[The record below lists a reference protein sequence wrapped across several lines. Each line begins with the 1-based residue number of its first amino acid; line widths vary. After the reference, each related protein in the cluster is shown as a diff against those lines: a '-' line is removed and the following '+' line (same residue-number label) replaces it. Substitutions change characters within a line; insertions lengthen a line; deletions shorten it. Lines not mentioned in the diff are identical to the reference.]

1 MFNFLNLFR
10 ACMDWTREDD
20 YKRRNNSL
28 VYMNNETT
36 EDTED
41 TFSQGPS
48 TIWFSIFV
56 TEFIVIFIIN
66 AVTLIAFHETTTYAS
81 ALRT

>member
-1 MFNFLNLFR
+1 
-10 ACMDWTREDD
+10 
-20 YKRRNNSL
+20 
-28 VYMNNETT
+28 MNNETA

-56 TEFIVIFIIN
+56 TEFIVIFIIVSHRIRKKLSLTQAHYVPDN
-66 AVTLIAFHETTTYAS
+66 K
-81 ALRT
+81 RDCG